1 MTDPSN
7 SPTENTRVWDQEQL
21 TDLIHQTLRD
31 ELLSVGD
38 EFATSSNL
46 IDAGL
51 DSLAVTQLML
61 SVEEATGVWVDE
73 GELTPENLETSET
86 LARCVLGHLSNA

>member
-1 MTDPSN
+1 MTDSSDVQAAN
-7 SPTENTRVWDQEQL
+7 ARVWDQDQL
-21 TDLIHQTLRD
+21 ANLIHQTLRD

-38 EFATSSNL
+38 DFVTSSNL
-46 IDAGL
+46 IEAGL

-73 GELTPENLETSET
+73 GELTPENLENSET
-86 LARCVLGHLSNA
+86 LARCVLGHLNNA

>member
-1 MTDPSN
+1 MTDSSDVQAAN
-7 SPTENTRVWDQEQL
+7 ARVWDQDQL
-21 TDLIHQTLRD
+21 ANLIHQTLRD
-31 ELLSVGD
+31 ELLSVGHD
-38 EFATSSNL
+38 FVTSSNL

-73 GELTPENLETSET
+73 GELTPENLENSET
-86 LARCVLGHLSNA
+86 LARCVLGHLNNA

>member
-1 MTDPSN
+1 MTDSSDVQAAN
-7 SPTENTRVWDQEQL
+7 ARVWDQDQL
-21 TDLIHQTLRD
+21 ANLIHQTLRD

-38 EFATSSNL
+38 DFVTSSNL

-73 GELTPENLETSET
+73 GELTPENLENSET
-86 LARCVLGHLSNA
+86 LARCVLGHLNNA